1 MSARSYTGR
10 SRKSQTPVIAAALA
24 LIAAVGLSGC
34 ARVGLAD
41 VTGSIKSKKPSP
53 ALVTDRVDPSDWR
66 MVKDALAQ
74 MPEPGVPGAEMAWQ
88 NPQTGSDGTI
98 TALTAL
104 AKGGG
109 PTCRAFATTVND
121 TRGIRRYRGQAC
133 KIDGD
138 WQLTQVTVDDGTS

>member
-1 MSARSYTGR
+1 M
-10 SRKSQTPVIAAALA
+10 PVAAAVLA
-24 LIAAVGLSGC
+24 VIVAVGLSGC
-34 ARVGLAD
+34 ARLGLGD
-41 VTGSIKSKKPSP
+41 VTGSVKSQKASP

-66 MVKDALAQ
+66 MVKNALAQ

-98 TALTAL
+98 TALASL

-109 PTCRAFATTVND
+109 PACRAFATTVND

-138 WQLTQVTVDDGTS
+138 WQLTEVTVDDGTS